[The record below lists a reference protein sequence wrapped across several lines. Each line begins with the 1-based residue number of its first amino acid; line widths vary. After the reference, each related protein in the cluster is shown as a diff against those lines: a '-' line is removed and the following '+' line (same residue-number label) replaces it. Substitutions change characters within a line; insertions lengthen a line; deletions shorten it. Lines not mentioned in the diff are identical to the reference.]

1 MRCREEA
8 RQRYSGGCRVGLEC
22 RANFRRYGEAWDLC
36 PLGSPEEAN
45 TVYSLRATWVLWRCH
60 LEKMA
65 PYSNRWLSH
74 VVSAAGAE

>member
-22 RANFRRYGEAWDLC
+22 RANFRRYGEAWDLR

-45 TVYSLRATWVLWRCH
+45 TVTLFEL
-60 LEKMA
+60 L
-65 PYSNRWLSH
+65 
-74 VVSAAGAE
+74 G